1 MVFTDGGTSLEFILG
16 VKVLVHAVFGGIGSR
31 SGYVEATSSE
41 TVIGLLNSVVLGIAD
56 TRICNFS
63 ADNISVRVLSG
74 SREFLTF
81 TESKVIH
88 VQLLPHRVTSS

>member
-1 MVFTDGGTSLEFILG
+1 LEFILG
-16 VKVLVHAVFGGIGSR
+16 VKVLVHAVFGSIGSG

-56 TRICNFS
+56 TRICDFG

-81 TESKVIH
+81 F
-88 VQLLPHRVTSS
+88 